1 MPTPN
6 LGLPFLMAAQAQK
19 HVTHNEA
26 LRALDA
32 LVHLAAIDRDAST
45 PPASPE
51 DGDRYIVAVGG
62 AGAWEGHDLEIAA
75 YQDGAWAFFAPLVGW
90 RSWISDEEA
99 LVVWDGS
106 AWSLVGGGGGGSGGD
121 GDFDTVGINAT
132 ADTTNRLAV
141 AAAAS
146 LFNHAGHGHQQKI
159 NKAAA
164 GDTASQLYQTGFS
177 GRAEIGLTG
186 DDDFHFKVSADG
198 SAWNESILIDKDTGE
213 VSFPSG
219 VDIDNPGLPA
229 GGTTGQ
235 VLAKASND
243 DGDVAW
249 ATPAG
254 GGDMLASM
262 YDPESV
268 AGDAFDM
275 ANMAEAADAKVMTAA
290 ERTKLAGIASGATAN
305 SADATLLARANHTGT
320 QALATIAD
328 AGLLA
333 ALSSVNNSHWSG
345 ADLDVANGGTG
356 ASDASGARTNL
367 GLVIGTNVQPH
378 SARLAEIAALAVTD
392 SNVIVGN
399 GSAWVAESGATA
411 RTSLGLG
418 TGDTPQFTALD
429 IGHASDTTLSRASAG
444 NLQVEGNVLYR
455 AGGTDVPI
463 ADGGT
468 GASDAA
474 TAFANLKQ
482 AATTSATGVVE
493 KATDAEVRTATAD
506 KYLSADLIESASAAV
521 ALTDAATIALDWEAG
536 FFRTLTITANRALG
550 NPTNGHPGTVRTVYV
565 IGNDGTDRTLTFG
578 TQYGGEPPTLTDI
591 DSTKA
596 YVLTILCVTTT
607 HFVVTAVDGS
617 PP

>member
-32 LVHLAAIDRDAST
+32 LVHLAAIDRDATT
-45 PPASPE
+45 PPISPE

-75 YQDGAWAFFAPLVGW
+75 YQDGAWAFFQPLVGW

-106 AWSLVGGGGGGSGGD
+106 AWSLVGGGDGGGSGGD
-121 GDFDTVGINAT
+121 GGDFDTVGINAT
-132 ADTTNRLAV
+132 ADTTDRLAI
-141 AAAAS
+141 ASAAS
-146 LFNHAGHGHQQKI
+146 LFNHAGNGHQQKI

-186 DDDFHFKVSADG
+186 DDDFHFKVSPDG
-198 SAWNESILIDKDTGE
+198 SAWNEAILIDKDTGE

-254 GGDMLASM
+254 GGDMLAST
-262 YDPESV
+262 YDPDGVE
-268 AGDAFDM
+268 ADAFDM
-275 ANMAEAADAKVMTAA
+275 ANMAEAADAKIMTAA
-290 ERTKLAGIASGATAN
+290 ERTKLAGVASGATAN

-320 QALATIAD
+320 QALSTISD
-328 AGLLA
+328 AGSLA

-345 ADLDVANGGTG
+345 ADLDVADGGTG

-367 GLVIGTNVQPH
+367 GLAIGTNVQAH
-378 SARLAEIAALAVTD
+378 SARLAEIAALAITD
-392 SNVIVGN
+392 NNVIVGN

-411 RTSLGLG
+411 RTVL
-418 TGDTPQFTALD
+418 A
-429 IGHASDTTLSRASAG
+429 RATRRSS
-444 NLQVEGNVLYR
+444 QR
-455 AGGTDVPI
+455 
-463 ADGGT
+463 
-468 GASDAA
+468 S
-474 TAFANLKQ
+474 
-482 AATTSATGVVE
+482 TSATPRTRRFPVRLPATCRS
-493 KATDAEVRTATAD
+493 KATCSIAP
-506 KYLSADLIESASAAV
+506 AA
-521 ALTDAATIALDWEAG
+521 
-536 FFRTLTITANRALG
+536 
-550 NPTNGHPGTVRTVYV
+550 PTC
-565 IGNDGTDRTLTFG
+565 
-578 TQYGGEPPTLTDI
+578 
-591 DSTKA
+591 S
-596 YVLTILCVTTT
+596 
-607 HFVVTAVDGS
+607 
-617 PP
+617 